1 MKSLILLLGLVIFV
15 AVLYQT
21 VFTPTI
27 QTQAQKKITP
37 NLAPALETLK
47 QAQELKQKLN
57 SQSNEMDY
65 EDRIKNR

>member
-1 MKSLILLLGLVIFV
+1 MKSLLLLLGLVIFV

-27 QTQAQKKITP
+27 KTQAQKQLTPKI
-37 NLAPALETLK
+37 APAIEALK

-57 SQSNEMDY
+57 SQSDEMNY

>member
-21 VFTPTI
+21 VFTPAIKTS
-27 QTQAQKKITP
+27 AQQPQISKM
-37 NLAPALETLK
+37 APAMETLK

-57 SQSNEMDY
+57 SQSSEMDY
-65 EDRIKNR
+65 EERMKNQ

>member
-1 MKSLILLLGLVIFV
+1 MKSLVLLLVLVIFV

-27 QTQAQKKITP
+27 KTQAQKQVTP
-37 NLAPALETLK
+37 KLAPSMETLK

-57 SQSNEMDY
+57 SQASEMNY